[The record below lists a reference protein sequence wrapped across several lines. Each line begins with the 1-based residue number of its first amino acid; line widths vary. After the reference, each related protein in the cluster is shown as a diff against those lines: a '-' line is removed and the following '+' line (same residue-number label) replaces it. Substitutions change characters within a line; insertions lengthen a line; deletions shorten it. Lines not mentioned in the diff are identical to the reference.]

1 MVYTPTNDWIVCS
14 RSGKKMRV
22 RGSESVEYAPR
33 RWWWVEKWY
42 FRAFSWCTSSRVFVC
57 GKICLCECVACADV
71 YHRVTIHNTYYSM
84 PHYVHKN
91 NRTLAVRD
99 RATEKEC
106 VDTDNNHVINVR
118 VQGTQ
123 ARHRIQGFVIVLRC
137 ACVKLH
143 CMLYAIHSL
152 LHTSQS
158 TSKSASSFP
167 NHTHTH
173 VRQLWSLMRRNWR
186 GRFVGMAQAL
196 VVCARS
202 RRLFAHGITVSPPTC
217 CGLAPIMAGTMQHEL
232 RPRDKSTAIGIF
244 VCFTQCNAIFIER
257 ASGSRWWTTTHA
269 IIHRQ
274 K

>member
-57 GKICLCECVACADV
+57 GKICLCECVACSDV

-173 VRQLWSLMRRNWR
+173 VRNYGFWCGAIDAGDLLEWLKHLWC
-186 GRFVGMAQAL
+186 AQGHDVYSRTESQSVPLLA
-196 VVCARS
+196 AYWHRS
-202 RRLFAHGITVSPPTC
+202 WPG
-217 CGLAPIMAGTMQHEL
+217 
-232 RPRDKSTAIGIF
+232 
-244 VCFTQCNAIFIER
+244 QCNTNCDRVTNRQQSVFLCVSHSAMQYSSNER
-257 ASGSRWWTTTHA
+257 VDQGDGQQRTL
-269 IIHRQ
+269 
-274 K
+274 